1 MSVCYEEIV
10 YLSVRGI
17 SAKLIQKCVRF
28 YLSANKG
35 DQEKITNLFGKIFSL
50 MGLEH
55 FMYWRDKN
63 LSTIGNEAGR
73 WAVDYLIV
81 KSMEGLIQ
89 DLGMD
94 RKKYDILFASS

>member
-35 DQEKITNLFGKIFSL
+35 DTEKITNLFGKIFLL
-50 MGLEH
+50 M
-55 FMYWRDKN
+55 
-63 LSTIGNEAGR
+63 
-73 WAVDYLIV
+73 V
-81 KSMEGLIQ
+81 
-89 DLGMD
+89 
-94 RKKYDILFASS
+94 